1 MMSCFVVRR
10 VFNELLIIVN
20 GNSKNDYLSYP
31 RPVDLPKKRS
41 THPSWVFCSFWSYYL
56 RNVSNSNLQSQRCSE
71 YQLTSWLNLIGN
83 LSKQIGRFTAFLFFA
98 RFSSSVFTTICAGKK
113 SRKSEL
119 QMEIAENMLNARSPG
134 DSYALNHSVIFVC

>member
-1 MMSCFVVRR
+1 MSA
-10 VFNELLIIVN
+10 IPI
-20 GNSKNDYLSYP
+20 
-31 RPVDLPKKRS
+31 
-41 THPSWVFCSFWSYYL
+41 CSL
-56 RNVSNSNLQSQRCSE
+56 RDASE